1 MGADTTKL
9 YYYTRTDTMRS
20 ILTSGMFWATN
31 ILYMNDSEEYLN
43 GLREIRGIME
53 RYKSLDF
60 RDVQVID
67 KLIHTPD
74 PHIFTISFCTNG
86 DLLSQWCVYARES
99 GVNLELDFNLIKMDE
114 NRLGTFFC
122 PRDCRDAD
130 EIEVTAPLK
139 PVIYFTRNA
148 MLENI
153 SNRQVYKRAAEI
165 IKRINALELHSGKDG
180 AEEKI
185 SELAAQIKRYEFSA
199 EQEWRLVFNM
209 TEHTVE
215 YKKTSVFYREQDS
228 ILKPFIKVAVSE
240 QDKATGQR
248 SGPWPVTAIMVG
260 PGYNQDQVFQSLRY
274 FLNFGNYI
282 RKDDAEFRT
291 YGLNLYIDKVEAR
304 CRPLFK
310 NQTTDLSRMI
320 SDYKA
325 KTKATSGLIKTGSML
340 HELAHTIKENLVQK
354 FPRCAEALASIE
366 LTSGGIV
373 LQKSDIPYIY

>member
-53 RYKSLDF
+53 RYKRLDF
-60 RDVQVID
+60 RDVQVLD

-99 GVNLELDFNLIKMDE
+99 GVNLELDFSLIEVDE
-114 NRLGTFFC
+114 DRPGTFFC
-122 PRDCRDAD
+122 PQDCKDAD
-130 EIEVTAPLK
+130 EIEVPAPLK

-148 MLENI
+148 MLEKVSKN
-153 SNRQVYKRAAEI
+153 QVYKRMDEI
-165 IKRINALELHSGKDG
+165 IERINALKLRSGEDG

-199 EQEWRLVFNM
+199 EQEWRLIFNM
-209 TEHTVE
+209 TEHTAE
-215 YKKTSVFYREQDS
+215 YKKTPLFYREQDS
-228 ILKPFIKVAVSE
+228 ILKPFIKVAVSK
-240 QDKATGQR
+240 QDKAGLR
-248 SGPWPVTAIMVG
+248 PIPWPVTAITVG

-282 RKDDAEFRT
+282 RREDTDFRT
-291 YGLNLYIDKVEAR
+291 YGLNLYLDKAEAR
-304 CRPLFK
+304 CRLLFK
-310 NQTTDLSRMI
+310 RQTGLSRMI

-325 KTKATSGLIKTGSML
+325 KATPDLIKTGSIR
-340 HELAHTIKENLVQK
+340 ELARTLKDDLVQK

>member
-9 YYYTRTDTMRS
+9 YYYTRADTMRS

-60 RDVQVID
+60 RDVQVLD
-67 KLIHTPD
+67 NLIHTPD

-99 GVNLELDFNLIKMDE
+99 GVNLELDFSLIKVDE
-114 NRLGTFFC
+114 DHPGTFFC
-122 PRDCRDAD
+122 PRDCKDAD
-130 EIEVTAPLK
+130 EIDVAAPLK

-148 MLENI
+148 MLEKV
-153 SNRQVYKRAAEI
+153 SRKQVYKRTSEI
-165 IKRINALELHSGKDG
+165 IERINALGLHSGKDG

-215 YKKTSVFYREQDS
+215 YKKTPLFYREQDS
-228 ILKPFIKVAVSE
+228 ILKPFIKVAVSK
-240 QDKATGQR
+240 QDKGTGLR
-248 SGPWPVTAIMVG
+248 PVPWPVTAITVG

-282 RKDDAEFRT
+282 RKDDADSRI
-291 YGLNLYIDKVEAR
+291 YGLNLYLDKVEAR

-310 NQTTDLSRMI
+310 RQTGLSHMI

-325 KTKATSGLIKTGSML
+325 KIKATPNLIKTGSML
-340 HELAHTIKENLVQK
+340 HELARTIKENLVQK
-354 FPRCAEALASIE
+354 FPRCVEALASVE
-366 LTSGGIV
+366 LTNGGIV

>member
-1 MGADTTKL
+1 MGTDTTKL
-9 YYYTRTDTMRS
+9 YYYTRADTMYS

-60 RDVQVID
+60 RDVRVLD

-99 GVNLELDFNLIKMDE
+99 GVNLELDFNLIGMDE
-114 NRLGTFFC
+114 DRLGSFLC
-122 PRDCRDAD
+122 PRNCKDAD
-130 EIEVTAPLK
+130 EIAVTAPLK

-148 MLENI
+148 MLEKV
-153 SNRQVYKRAAEI
+153 SEKQVYKRAEEI
-165 IKRINALELHSGKDG
+165 IERINALGLQSLKDG
-180 AEEKI
+180 AAEKI

-215 YKKTSVFYREQDS
+215 YKKTPLFYREQDS

-240 QDKATGQR
+240 QDKATGPR
-248 SGPWPVTAIMVG
+248 PVAWPVTAITVG

-282 RKDDAEFRT
+282 RRDDADSRT
-291 YGLNLYIDKVEAR
+291 YALNLYLDKAEAR

-310 NQTTDLSRMI
+310 RQTSLSRMI

-325 KTKATSGLIKTGSML
+325 KTTPDLIKTGSML
-340 HELAHTIKENLVQK
+340 HELARTIKEDLLQK
-354 FPRCAEALASIE
+354 FPRCAKVLESIE

>member
-1 MGADTTKL
+1 MGTDTTKL
-9 YYYTRTDTMRS
+9 YYYTRADTMYS

-53 RYKSLDF
+53 RYKILDF
-60 RDVQVID
+60 RDVRVLD

-99 GVNLELDFNLIKMDE
+99 GVNLELDFNLIGMDE
-114 NRLGTFFC
+114 DRLGSFLC
-122 PRDCRDAD
+122 PRNCKDAD
-130 EIEVTAPLK
+130 EIAVTAPLK

-148 MLENI
+148 MLEKV
-153 SNRQVYKRAAEI
+153 SEKQVYKRAEEI
-165 IKRINALELHSGKDG
+165 IERINALGLQSLKDG
-180 AEEKI
+180 AAEKI

-215 YKKTSVFYREQDS
+215 YKKTPLFYREQDS

-240 QDKATGQR
+240 QDKATGPR
-248 SGPWPVTAIMVG
+248 PVAWPVTAITVG

-282 RKDDAEFRT
+282 RRDDADSRT
-291 YGLNLYIDKVEAR
+291 YALNLYLDKAEAR

-310 NQTTDLSRMI
+310 RQTSLSRMI

-325 KTKATSGLIKTGSML
+325 KTTPDLIKTGSML
-340 HELAHTIKENLVQK
+340 HELARTIKEDLLQK
-354 FPRCAEALASIE
+354 FPRCAKVLESIE

>member
-1 MGADTTKL
+1 MGTDTTKL
-9 YYYTRTDTMRS
+9 YYYTRADTMYS

-60 RDVQVID
+60 RDVRVLD

-99 GVNLELDFNLIKMDE
+99 GVNLELDFNLIGMDE
-114 NRLGTFFC
+114 DRLGSFLC
-122 PRDCRDAD
+122 PRNCKDAD
-130 EIEVTAPLK
+130 EIAVTAPLK

-148 MLENI
+148 MLEKV
-153 SNRQVYKRAAEI
+153 SEKQVYKRAEEI
-165 IKRINALELHSGKDG
+165 IERINALGLQSLKDG
-180 AEEKI
+180 AAEKI

-215 YKKTSVFYREQDS
+215 YKKTPLFYREQDS

-240 QDKATGQR
+240 QNKATGPR
-248 SGPWPVTAIMVG
+248 PVAWPVTAITVG

-282 RKDDAEFRT
+282 CRDDADSRT
-291 YGLNLYIDKVEAR
+291 YALNLYLDKAEAR

-310 NQTTDLSRMI
+310 RQTSLSRMI

-325 KTKATSGLIKTGSML
+325 KTTPDLIKTGSML
-340 HELAHTIKENLVQK
+340 HELARTIKEDLLQK
-354 FPRCAEALASIE
+354 FPRCAKVLESIE
-366 LTSGGIV
+366 LTSAGIV